1 MYREKYDLSGRVAV
15 ITGGAGGIGLECARA
30 LGECGAQVVVA
41 DVRDEAGREA
51 ERGLREAG
59 HAAEYAR
66 PDVTDS
72 AAVATCA
79 LALAERLGR
88 VDVLVNCAG
97 IGANTYASDITD
109 DEWARIIDV
118 NLNGLFWCSRAF
130 GALMLA
136 QGGGAIVNIGSF
148 AGLIANRP
156 QSHAHYSA
164 SKAGVHMVTK
174 SLAGEWAPKGVRV
187 NAVAPGFI
195 DTPMSH
201 RSMVNADWLASWLEA
216 VPMGR
221 LGRPDEIASAVLF
234 LASDALS
241 LMTGAVLVADGG
253 YTVW

>member
-15 ITGGAGGIGLECARA
+15 ITGGAGGIGLECALA
-30 LGECGAQVVVA
+30 LGECGAVVVVA
-41 DVRDEAGREA
+41 DLREEGAEA
-51 ERGLREAG
+51 ERRLREAG
-59 HAAEYAR
+59 HTAEYTSL
-66 PDVTDS
+66 DVTDS
-72 AAVATCA
+72 AAVEACA
-79 LALAERLGR
+79 RALAERHGR
-88 VDVLVNCAG
+88 VDVLINCAG
-97 IGANTYASDITD
+97 IGANTYATDIAD
-109 DEWARIIDV
+109 DEWRRIIDV
-118 NLNGLFWCSRAF
+118 NLNGLFWCCRSF
-130 GALMLA
+130 GAHMLA
-136 QGGGAIVNIGSF
+136 QGGGSIVNIGSF

-174 SLAGEWAPKGVRV
+174 SLAAEWAPKAVRV

-201 RSMVNADWLASWLEA
+201 RSMVNADWYASWLKD

-221 LGRPDEIASAVLF
+221 MGKPDEIASAVLF
-234 LASDALS
+234 LASDASS

>member
-15 ITGGAGGIGLECARA
+15 ITGGAGGIGLECALA
-30 LGECGAQVVVA
+30 LGECGAAVVVA
-41 DVRDEAGREA
+41 DHRDEAGGEA
-51 ERGLREAG
+51 EQRLREAG
-59 HAAEYAR
+59 HTAEYTR
-66 PDVTDS
+66 LDVTDS
-72 AAVATCA
+72 ATVEICA
-79 LALAERLGR
+79 RALGERHGR
-88 VDVLVNCAG
+88 VDVLINCAG
-97 IGANTYASDITD
+97 IGANTYATDITD
-109 DEWARIIDV
+109 DEWRGIIDV

-201 RSMVNADWLASWLEA
+201 RSMVNAEWYASWLKA

-234 LASDALS
+234 LASDASS